1 MYDLEYFKKNEN
13 VKRQRVETTA
23 QLYKKRMKLDDD
35 RYKEESAKREE
46 RFKQRQTV
54 EEKKI
59 EAVNRLTSVFEK
71 IAEKLL

>member
-1 MYDLEYFKKNEN
+1 
-13 VKRQRVETTA
+13 VKRQRVETTG

>member
-1 MYDLEYFKKNEN
+1 MIWNIKKNEN
-13 VKRQRVETTA
+13 VKRQRVETTG
-23 QLYKKRMKLDDD
+23 QLYKKRMKLDND
-35 RYKEESAKREE
+35 RDKEESAKREE

>member
-1 MYDLEYFKKNEN
+1 

-35 RYKEESAKREE
+35 RHKEESAKREE

>member
-1 MYDLEYFKKNEN
+1 
-13 VKRQRVETTA
+13 VETTG

-46 RFKQRQTV
+46 RFKQRQIV

-59 EAVNRLTSVFEK
+59 ESVNRLTSVFEK

>member
-1 MYDLEYFKKNEN
+1 
-13 VKRQRVETTA
+13 VKRQRVETTG
-23 QLYKKRMKLDDD
+23 QLYKKRMKLDND
-35 RYKEESAKREE
+35 RDKEESAKREE
-46 RFKQRQTV
+46 RFKQRQIV

>member
-1 MYDLEYFKKNEN
+1 

-23 QLYKKRMKLDDD
+23 QLYKKRMKLDND
-35 RYKEESAKREE
+35 RDKEESAKREE

>member
-1 MYDLEYFKKNEN
+1 

-35 RYKEESAKREE
+35 RHKEASAKREE

>member
-1 MYDLEYFKKNEN
+1 

-23 QLYKKRMKLDDD
+23 QFYKKRMKLDDD
-35 RYKEESAKREE
+35 RHKEESAKREE